1 MKRKLALAA
10 AGLMLLAALCGC
22 SGNDSG
28 IPEEVRKS
36 GLNKTEMLE
45 TVEEYFDIF
54 NEFFE
59 ENGQDIHAEVLSDDT
74 GIRVDVTQPYVD
86 DSSQETGEMI
96 TRNGV
101 YSWTT
106 AEEAYAYLWEQGQV
120 DLEGNVLFSA
130 DDIETKEN

>member
-10 AGLMLLAALCGC
+10 ASLILLAALCGC
-22 SGNDSG
+22 SGKDSG
-28 IPEEVRKS
+28 IPKEVRKS
-36 GLNKTEMLE
+36 GLSKTEMLE

-74 GIRVDVTQPYVD
+74 GIRVDVTQPYVA
-86 DSSQETGEMI
+86 DSGQETGEMI